1 MDYLD
6 RKLTTR
12 EFSKAI
18 TEMASE
24 KAAGSEKIILVYP
37 QIKNS

>member
-18 TEMASE
+18 TE

-37 QIKNS
+37 QIKELFV